1 VKTLRWTLILV
12 AGAALGL
19 LGSLLF
25 AGPGG
30 ILCGGLAAA
39 LGGALAAPFVS
50 GSKGAEAAPALS
62 RRTASQSQPQVPP
75 APALPLGAVK
85 FAPPPPSRFMAP
97 APAPAPASDGALKQK
112 IGVFAAHLDHTAQEL
127 HKLIIINQDLGR
139 TSAQL
144 RDYAVSASKEAERT
158 AGSAGEGLRRVD
170 EELAQVED
178 FRGVLDRS
186 STLMGELKEMSA
198 RIGRFL
204 TQITGIARRTNLLAL
219 NAGIEAARAGE
230 AGRGFA
236 VVAVEIRALAEASG
250 KAADEITSILTEVQL
265 RLDEITGAIRANRA
279 LEESVELTRSAGE
292 VFTRVR
298 DELEQN
304 SGMLSA
310 LGESVLTLS
319 KDQDLLSRALGKA
332 EESSA
337 ENARLAR
344 RLAEEGLEDA

>member
-1 VKTLRWTLILV
+1 M
-12 AGAALGL
+12 GA
-19 LGSLLF
+19 
-25 AGPGG
+25 
-30 ILCGGLAAA
+30 LCGGLAATLA
-39 LGGALAAPFVS
+39 GALAAPHVL
-50 GSKGAEAAPALS
+50 GIAKAAATPALS
-62 RRTASQSQPQVPP
+62 RRSGPAAPP
-75 APALPLGAVK
+75 AAAVSALK
-85 FAPPPPSRFMAP
+85 FAPPPVSRFPSPPP
-97 APAPAPASDGALKQK
+97 APAAPLLTNLDGPSPAFRQK
-112 IGVFAAHLDHTAQEL
+112 IGEFAVHLDHTAKEL
-127 HKLIIINQDLGR
+127 HKLIVINQDLGR
-139 TSAQL
+139 TSSQL
-144 RDYAVSASKEAERT
+144 RDYAVSAAKEAERT
-158 AGSAGEGLRRVD
+158 AGSAGEGLQRVD
-170 EELAQVED
+170 TELAQVED

-310 LGESVLTLS
+310 LGDSVLTLS

-332 EESSA
+332 EESSVQ
-337 ENARLAR
+337 NAALAR
-344 RLAEEGLEDA
+344 RLAEEGGGVL